1 MMGMLRRLVI
11 AGAAVAATGAFAVA
25 QEPEIKAWKGKATL
39 PLATTDLSGKR
50 VDLKQLRGRV
60 VLVNFW
66 ATWCEPCRDE
76 MPALERLKGKLA
88 SRPFEILAVNYGE
101 SPAKVAEFLG
111 KQGFSLPVLLDPDK
125 KAADAW
131 NAKGLPMTFLVDAKG
146 RVRYWVFGERDWSA
160 GESLRVVEELLAEAP
175 RARQ

>member
-1 MMGMLRRLVI
+1 MRMLRHLVI
-11 AGAAVAATGAFAVA
+11 AAAAVALTPAVA
-25 QEPEIKAWKGKATL
+25 QAEPDLKPWKGKATL
-39 PLATTDLSGKR
+39 PLASVDLSGRR
-50 VDLKQLRGRV
+50 VDLKDLRGRV

-66 ATWCEPCRDE
+66 ATWCEPCLAE
-76 MPALERLKGKLA
+76 MPSLERLKGQLA
-88 SRPFEILAVNYGE
+88 ARPFEILAVNYGE
-101 SPAKVAEFLG
+101 SAAKVAGFLG
-111 KQGFSLPVLLDPDK
+111 KQGVSLPVLLDPDR

-146 RVRYWVFGERDWSA
+146 RVRYSAFGERDWSA